1 VASRAISLVAPGMN
15 HSGWIDISVP
25 VKEGLSVWPGDPPVR
40 LRRISSV
47 EQDGA
52 GVMAV
57 EMSLHAGTHIDPP
70 AHYLL
75 GGCTLDRMPIEATC
89 GRARVVEIDRE
100 TIDAESLTLYNFQPG
115 ERVLLKTRNSARR
128 WYHQPPERGWVAL
141 TADGAKYLADRQ
153 VQAVGIDGISV
164 GTMEEK
170 DGEVHRT
177 LLAAGIWLIEGLD
190 LEGVEPGDY
199 ELMCLPLRV
208 EESDGAPAR
217 AVVRPWAG
225 GGE

>member
-1 VASRAISLVAPGMN
+1 MN

-25 VKEGLSVWPGDPPVR
+25 VKEGLPVWPGDPPVR

-52 GVMAV
+52 GVMAI
-57 EMSLHAGTHIDPP
+57 EMSLHTGTHIDPP
-70 AHYLL
+70 AHYLT
-75 GGCTLDRMPIEATC
+75 GGCTLDRMPVEATC
-89 GRARVVEIDRE
+89 GRARVVEIDGE
-100 TIDAESLTLYNFQPG
+100 AIDAGSLTLYNFQPG
-115 ERVLLKTRNSARR
+115 ERVLLKTRNSARK
-128 WYHQPPERGWVAL
+128 WYQQPPENGWVAL
-141 TADGAKYLADRQ
+141 TPDGAKYLAERQ
-153 VQAVGIDGISV
+153 VQAVGIDALSV
-164 GTMEEK
+164 GSVEEK

-177 LLAAGIWLIEGLD
+177 LLGVGIWLIEGLD
-190 LEGVEPGDY
+190 LEGVEAGEY

-217 AVVRPWAG
+217 AVIRPWAG